1 MHRLTTRRLCR
12 LAPLGAMVFVLT
24 CAPLIAMPAGAAAS
38 SCAADTG
45 TTDTMALAAVRGET
59 RCLLNRKRA
68 AHGVRA
74 LASDRRLTGSARRH
88 SRRMVAN
95 QFFAH
100 DSLSGRHFR
109 ERIAA
114 TGWMDGRASW
124 IVGENLA
131 WGTGTQATP
140 RAIVKA
146 WMRSPTHRHNILQ
159 RRFRVIG
166 IGVMRGTPIAGVEQG
181 MTYTTDLG
189 S

>member
-1 MHRLTTRRLCR
+1 VHRLTTRRLCR
-12 LAPLGAMVFVLT
+12 LAPLSALS
-24 CAPLIAMPAGAAAS
+24 CAALFGMPAGAAAS

-45 TTDTMALAAVRGET
+45 TTETMTLATVRGDT
-59 RCLLNRKRA
+59 RCLLNRERA

-74 LASDRRLTGSARRH
+74 LTSDRRLTGSARRH
-88 SRRMVAN
+88 SRRMVVN

-100 DSLSGRHFR
+100 DSLSGRHFS

-114 TGWMDGRASW
+114 SGWMDGRASW

-131 WGTGTQATP
+131 WGTGARATP
-140 RAIVKA
+140 TATVKA
-146 WMRSPTHRHNILQ
+146 WMDSPAHRRNILN
-159 RRFRVIG
+159 RRFHVIG
-166 IGVMRGTPIAGVEQG
+166 IGVKRGTPIAGVEQG

>member
-1 MHRLTTRRLCR
+1 VHLFTTRRLCR
-12 LAPLGAMVFVLT
+12 LATLGAAALALT
-24 CAPLIAMPAGAAAS
+24 SAPLIAMPAGAAAS
-38 SCAADTG
+38 SCAPDTG
-45 TTDTMALAAVRGET
+45 TTETMTLAAVRDDT

-68 AHGVRA
+68 AEGVRA
-74 LASDRRLTGSARRH
+74 LTIDRRLTGTARRH
-88 SRRMVAN
+88 SHRMVAD

-100 DSLSGRHFR
+100 DSLSGRQFS

-114 TGWMDGRASW
+114 TGWMDGRGSW

-131 WGTGTQATP
+131 WGTGTYATP
-140 RAIVKA
+140 RAVVKA
-146 WMRSPTHRHNILQ
+146 WMRSPAHRRNIME